1 MAPEMQVP
9 GAQRMWVGCCEA
21 WHVRNSEREHEEMDS
36 KVGGRARQ
44 QNVPLAMW
52 SVQVRAKRLM
62 SENSGGSHMKSWSPG
77 GEHLR
82 CKATSRCI
90 RG

>member
-9 GAQRMWVGCCEA
+9 GAQHMSVGYCEA
-21 WHVRNSEREHEEMDS
+21 WHVRNSERQHEETDS
-36 KVGGRARQ
+36 KVGGRARR
-44 QNVPLAMW
+44 QNVPLATW
-52 SVQVRAKRLM
+52 SVQVRAKPLM
-62 SENSGGSHMKSWSPG
+62 SEKSGGGNMKSWSPG
-77 GEHLR
+77 VEHLR